1 MSRKHPGNC
10 QITLDFYADCSWVW
24 QFGWSILKV
33 NNPYYHTKSIS
44 IGLLFLCYCC
54 TSLSPN
60 YWQMSCL
67 VQPGVK
73 KLSTLSPK
81 KNENN
86 NKRLQG
92 YSNFA
97 QTFDSHLSKLFI
109 SFIQFLWE
117 GDLTVKWYLEFHLQT
132 IVRFYNRIISGTK
145 DVKFFVRLFFW
156 LP

>member
-24 QFGWSILKV
+24 QFGWSILKL
-33 NNPYYHTKSIS
+33 NNLYYHTTSIS

-81 KNENN
+81 KKENN

-109 SFIQFLWE
+109 SFSHFFWK
-117 GDLTVKWYLEFHLQT
+117 GDFKVKWYLEFHFRPVWYIQT
-132 IVRFYNRIISGTK
+132 IVGF
-145 DVKFFVRLFFW
+145 
-156 LP
+156 